1 MKKNW
6 ILAAVLVAGMV
17 GTASAEL
24 RIATVNL
31 DTVFTAHPKTQLAE
45 EGLKKAETR
54 IKADMEKMS
63 AEANALQE
71 EAQKLSDDAQKPMLS
86 EAARMQ
92 KKLDAE
98 DKVTALQELQLRIR
112 RTQETRLKQ
121 LRDQLMKT
129 RQGIVDELLTLVSDF
144 AKEEG
149 YDLILDRSGLTMN
162 AVALVVFSDDELDVT
177 DAILKKVGALPAAT
191 ADAVAAE

>member
-129 RQGIVDELLTLVSDF
+129 RQGIVDELLTLVTDF